1 MATDIVI
8 RTGPEPLYNRVIPVV
23 QPCKEGL

>member
-8 RTGPEPLYNRVIPVV
+8 RTGPEPLYDRKDPVV